1 MKIRLISM
9 AATAAAL
16 SLCATACDDDDDDNK
31 DNTVNVA
38 SVDAT
43 ASNVGSFATYMKI
56 VAKYLVDDA
65 TTLCDAWE
73 AASDDYPSGYAA
85 YFKGLPALEAA
96 EQIVDGCSDIANE
109 VGEAKIG
116 DPIDKWNAGNKTQAV
131 LAVESWYSW
140 HSRDDYRNNIASIR
154 NSYYGTT
161 DGTVSAKSLSAAIKT
176 ADAALDGK
184 VVTAIE
190 DAAEAIYAIP
200 QPFRNN
206 IASSEAMTAKVA
218 CADLYSLLQGELKSA
233 LEGIDEQTL
242 KEVVENYVDAV
253 VLPTYANLKEKNTA
267 LKTAVDAFATSPSDK
282 GFEACA
288 AAWLAA
294 RQPWETSEAFLFGP
308 VADKGL
314 DPNMDSWPL
323 DQNGIENILTSGR
336 WDNLKWEGDFDEESE
351 SIAAAQSLRGYHT
364 LEFLVFKDGNPRT
377 IVKE

>member
-1 MKIRLISM
+1 MNAKLLSI

-16 SLCATACDDDDDDNK
+16 SLCATACDDDDNDDK
-31 DNTVNVA
+31 GGTVSVA
-38 SVDAT
+38 SIDAT
-43 ASNVGSFATYMKI
+43 ASNVGSFATYMKL

-73 AASDDYPSGYAA
+73 SASGDYPSGYAT
-85 YFKGLPALEAA
+85 YFKSLPALEAA

-116 DPIDKWNAGNKTQAV
+116 EPIDKWSAGNKTQAV

-154 NSYYGTT
+154 NSYFGTT
-161 DGTVSAKSLSAAIKT
+161 DGTVGDKSLSAAVKK
-176 ADAALDGK
+176 ANAELDAN
-184 VVTAIE
+184 VVAAIE
-190 DAAEAIYAIP
+190 KAADAIYAIP

-206 IASSEAMTAKVA
+206 IASSEALAAKTA
-218 CADLYSLLQGELKSA
+218 CGELYDILRGNLKKA
-233 LEGIDEQTL
+233 LESIDAQEL
-242 KEVVENYVDAV
+242 KEVVANYVDVV
-253 VLPTYANLKEKNTA
+253 VLPTYANLKAKNTA
-267 LKTAVDAFATSPSDK
+267 LKAAVDAFAASPSDK

-336 WDNLKWEGDFDEESE
+336 WDNLDWSGDFDEESE

-364 LEFLVFKDGNPRT
+364 LEFLTFKDGNPRT
-377 IVKE
+377 IVK